1 MDLITLLKTF
11 STGDWILVAVGVLS
25 IVQIAPIKID
35 PWTWL
40 AKRIGSAL
48 TGDLSKKIDALSE
61 KVDKLE
67 AKEDRRDTVNKR
79 VRILHFEDEL
89 QEGRH
94 HSKDSFDQVLSDITD
109 YEQYCKVNP
118 TFKNEQTAATVA
130 HIRKVYN
137 DRLERRDFL

>member
-1 MDLITLLKTF
+1 MDLIELLQKL
-11 STGDWILVAVGVLS
+11 STGDYVIIVIGVLS
-25 IVQIAPIKID
+25 IIQIAPIKID
-35 PWTWL
+35 PWTRLFRWF
-40 AKRIGSAL
+40 GNML
-48 TGDLSKKIDALSE
+48 TGDLSKKIDALTE
-61 KVDKLE
+61 KVDNLE

-109 YEQYCKVNP
+109 YETYCADHPK
-118 TFKNEQTAATVA
+118 FKNEQTAATVN

-137 DRLERRDFL
+137 ERLERRDFL